1 MTGCW
6 RLPRLRSGTGGEL
19 VAILGVGVALLAV
32 QVVSAQRT
40 DRRIEGLETCI
51 AGLES
56 RMASLEQRL
65 ETRIVSLEQRMARLE
80 GLLDGLREGLF
91 ERVGRQ
97 N

>member
-1 MTGCW
+1 MSGMT
-6 RLPRLRSGTGGEL
+6 PEL

-32 QVVSAQRT
+32 QVASAQRT
-40 DRRIEGLETCI
+40 DRRIEGLKT
-51 AGLES
+51 
-56 RMASLEQRL
+56 RMASLEPRQ
-65 ETRIVSLEQRMARLE
+65 ARLE

>member
-1 MTGCW
+1 MT
-6 RLPRLRSGTGGEL
+6 PEL

-32 QVVSAQRT
+32 QVASAQRT
-40 DRRIEGLETCI
+40 DRRIESLEQRLEARI
-51 AGLES
+51 AGLEA

-65 ETRIVSLEQRMARLE
+65 ETRIANLEQRMARLE

>member
-1 MTGCW
+1 MT
-6 RLPRLRSGTGGEL
+6 PEL

-32 QVVSAQRT
+32 QVASAQRT

-51 AGLES
+51 AGLEARMASLEQQLES

-65 ETRIVSLEQRMARLE
+65 ETRIASLEQRMARLE

>member
-1 MTGCW
+1 MT
-6 RLPRLRSGTGGEL
+6 LEL
-19 VAILGVGVALLAV
+19 VAMLGVGVALLAV
-32 QVVSAQRT
+32 QVASAQRT
-40 DRRIEGLETCI
+40 DRRIEGLKT
-51 AGLES
+51 

-65 ETRIVSLEQRMARLE
+65 ARLE

>member
-1 MTGCW
+1 MT
-6 RLPRLRSGTGGEL
+6 PEL
-19 VAILGVGVALLAV
+19 VAILSVGVALLAV

-40 DRRIEGLETCI
+40 DRRIESLEQRLESRI
-51 AGLES
+51 ADLES

-65 ETRIVSLEQRMARLE
+65 ETRIASLEQRMARLE

>member
-1 MTGCW
+1 MT
-6 RLPRLRSGTGGEL
+6 PEL
-19 VAILGVGVALLAV
+19 VAILSVGVALLAV

-40 DRRIEGLETCI
+40 DRRIEGLET
-51 AGLES
+51 

-65 ETRIVSLEQRMARLE
+65 ETRIASLEQRMARLE

>member
-1 MTGCW
+1 MT
-6 RLPRLRSGTGGEL
+6 PEL
-19 VAILGVGVALLAV
+19 VAILSVGVALLAV

-40 DRRIEGLETCI
+40 DRRIEGLEQRLESRI
-51 AGLES
+51 ADLGS

-65 ETRIVSLEQRMARLE
+65 ETRIASLEQRMARLE

>member
-1 MTGCW
+1 MT
-6 RLPRLRSGTGGEL
+6 LEL

-40 DRRIEGLETCI
+40 DRRIEGLKQR
-51 AGLES
+51 LES
-56 RMASLEQRL
+56 RIAGLEQRL
-65 ETRIVSLEQRMARLE
+65 EARIASLEQRMAWLE